1 MLVRL
6 LVLKCILVIAKLPLY
21 IRNTVRL
28 SQGSPSLHIISGEL
42 AWSAQQNNYYQYLSV
57 EFPERQNVTKIATQG
72 KQNTREYV
80 TEYILQ
86 YSDNAD
92 VWITYR
98 DYSGHAKVDGEK
110 HIF

>member
-1 MLVRL
+1 MSYAVSGQCKASSFTLGA
-6 LVLKCILVIAKLPLY
+6 LKDLAWFP
-21 IRNTVRL
+21 
-28 SQGSPSLHIISGEL
+28 PSLYIISGEL

-92 VWITYR
+92 VWITFR